1 MHGKDFVLVLASF
14 VRPYVGVSQLAHP
27 EVVARMLACCID
39 HDEIASLDLFEG
51 LNSLA
56 ATGSAS

>member
-1 MHGKDFVLVLASF
+1 MHGKDFVLVLAWF

-39 HDEIASLDLFEG
+39 RDEAASLGLFEG
-51 LNSLA
+51 LSQLTATDSA
-56 ATGSAS
+56 A